1 MEVSH
6 PDRPIHNNEPIISNN
21 DNNKLDTPKT
31 LDHQSE
37 LTDDEIE
44 IED

>member
-6 PDRPIHNNEPIISNN
+6 PDRPIHNNEPTISNN